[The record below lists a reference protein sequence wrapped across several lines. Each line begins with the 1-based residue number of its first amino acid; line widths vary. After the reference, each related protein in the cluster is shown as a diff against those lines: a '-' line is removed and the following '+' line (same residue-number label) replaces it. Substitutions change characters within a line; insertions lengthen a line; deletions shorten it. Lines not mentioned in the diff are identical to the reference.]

1 MKTVSHPQVS
11 GKAPIGG
18 IGLCRS
24 TKWDWKSITLHVKL
38 EVLRRFEE
46 GEKLMQIA
54 RALGLATSAVASI
67 CVNKDKIQANSQAAT
82 PFSATQLICCRG
94 VVMGHMEHLLSLWIE
109 EQKQQN
115 LPVSTLLIQDKAR
128 RLFAQ
133 LQQEQGDGTQAET
146 FGASNGWFACFK
158 ARHNVLLMDEPAVA
172 DTQAAA
178 QYPLVLH
185 TILEE
190 GCYSPFQVF
199 NVDETGLFWK
209 QLPECMLLALE
220 GAARPGPKASKTT

>member
-11 GKAPIGG
+11 GKAPIGE

-24 TKWDWKSITLHVKL
+24 TKWDRKSITLHVKL
-38 EVLRRFEE
+38 EVLQRFEE

-54 RALGLATSAVASI
+54 WALGLATSTVASI
-67 CVNKDKIQANSQAAT
+67 CVNKDKIQANSRTTT
-82 PFSATQLICCRG
+82 PVSATQLTCCWG
-94 VVMGHMEHLLSLWIE
+94 MVMGHMEHLLSLWIE

-133 LQQEQGDGTQAET
+133 LQQEQGDGTQAEI

-158 ARHNVLLMDEPAVA
+158 AHHNVLLTDEPAVA

-178 QYPLVLH
+178 Q
-185 TILEE
+185 
-190 GCYSPFQVF
+190 
-199 NVDETGLFWK
+199 
-209 QLPECMLLALE
+209 
-220 GAARPGPKASKTT
+220 